1 MRWIN
6 ARPSNGARLAL
17 TLAPFALV
25 LIAYAMGSAARLAD
39 NANDKLL
46 PGFAGFAE
54 AINRL
59 AFVAD
64 PRTGDYILWADTLAS
79 LLRLSAGLGIST
91 LIALII
97 GLLIGMLPYV
107 RSLLA
112 PFVAAV
118 SMVPPL
124 ALLPILF
131 IVMGLGEN
139 SKIALIVIGTLPCMV
154 RDLAMKVQ
162 ELPREQIVKAQTL
175 GGSTWQMMTHVILPQ
190 ILPGLIN
197 AVRLQ
202 LGATWLFV
210 IAAEAITAEGG
221 LGYRVFL
228 VRRYLAMDVILPYVI
243 WITLLA
249 FLIDLALRKL
259 SARLFPWS
267 VLKEG

>member
-139 SKIALIVIGTLPCMV
+139 SKIALIVIGMCGRGSGINWVSSWIGCASWPGPSTS
-154 RDLAMKVQ
+154 
-162 ELPREQIVKAQTL
+162 EQNDDSRHSRSSTRSTT
-175 GGSTWQMMTHVILPQ
+175 GST
-190 ILPGLIN
+190 
-197 AVRLQ
+197 
-202 LGATWLFV
+202 
-210 IAAEAITAEGG
+210 
-221 LGYRVFL
+221 
-228 VRRYLAMDVILPYVI
+228 
-243 WITLLA
+243 
-249 FLIDLALRKL
+249 L
-259 SARLFPWS
+259 SCSGTSQNRS
-267 VLKEG
+267 S